1 MDYINIVKYTTT
13 NDSSVGASVFID
25 YNNNG
30 PYDFLFRTLKSYPFF
45 GDLPEKYILSITT
58 PYIVKDDIDLT
69 INPTVLK
76 DLQNGNAKILLNR
89 IGEFDS
95 SENGLLLRC
104 MLYPNLFKHLDE
116 LNIDISN
123 VLYMNFNS
131 LVKEACW
138 KEKIN
143 IRYHNFT
150 QMNLYSIIKD
160 KETEYREIFEHQKKS
175 LKEYYYLCYN
185 NNPKPHRRR
194 IIDSLSSV
202 ESKGL
207 LSSTE
212 DGIFLDDAT
221 PQSDIPQWPNHNAN
235 LYYYANKKHFSDS
248 YFSIITESHYS
259 DTIGSLNLGFT
270 EKTWKAIT
278 NFHPFLLVGAK
289 NSLSKLREYGF
300 ETFPELFDEGYDDSK
315 DERRVEDITNEL
327 DRTLLLSISELDNI
341 YYSMEE
347 KLVHNFHHFF
357 RLCENETKELEKYL
371 LKFCNS

>member
-1 MDYINIVKYTTT
+1 MDYINIVNYTTI
-13 NDSSVGASVFID
+13 NDSSEGGPLFID

-30 PYDFLFRTLKSYPFF
+30 SYDFLFRTLKSYYFF
-45 GDLPEKYILSITT
+45 GDLPEKYILNITT
-58 PYIVKDDIDLT
+58 PYLTKDDIDLT

-89 IGEFDS
+89 IGEFDTFK
-95 SENGLLLRC
+95 NGLLLRC

-143 IRYHNFT
+143 IRYHNFC

-160 KETEYREIFEHQKKS
+160 KENEYREIFEHQKKS

-185 NNPKPHRRR
+185 NNPKPHRR
-194 IIDSLSSV
+194 IITDLLLSV
-202 ESKGL
+202 EANGL
-207 LSSTE
+207 LSSMS
-212 DGIFLDDAT
+212 DGIFLDDMIT
-221 PQSDIPQWPNHNAN
+221 GSSTWEVNNAN

-278 NFHPFLLVGAK
+278 NFHPFCLVGAK

-300 ETFPELFDEGYDDSK
+300 ETFPELFDEGYDDSS
-315 DERRVEDITNEL
+315 DERRVEDITNGL
-327 DRTLLLSISELDNI
+327 NRTLLLSISELNDI
-341 YYSMEE
+341 YYTMEE

-371 LKFCNS
+371 LKFCNL

>member
-1 MDYINIVKYTTT
+1 MNYYINVVNYTTI
-13 NDSSVGASVFID
+13 NDSSVGGPIFID
-25 YNNNG
+25 WNNNG

-45 GDLPEKYILSITT
+45 GDLPEKYILNITT
-58 PYIVKDDIDLT
+58 PYLTKDDIDLT

-76 DLQNGNAKILLNR
+76 DLQNGNAKILINR

-95 SENGLLLRC
+95 FEDGKLLGLK
-104 MLYPNLFKHLDE
+104 YSKLFEVLDG
-116 LNIDISN
+116 LNISRNN
-123 VLYMNFNS
+123 VLYLNFNS
-131 LVKEACW
+131 LVKEVCYNEGI
-138 KEKIN
+138 KVK
-143 IRYHNFT
+143 YHNFT

-160 KETEYREIFEHQKKS
+160 KENEYREIFEHQKKS

-185 NNPKPHRRR
+185 NSPKPHRRR
-194 IIDSLSSV
+194 IIDLLLSV

-207 LSSTE
+207 LSSIV
-212 DGIFLDDAT
+212 DGIFLDSNPPT
-221 PQSDIPQWPNHNAN
+221 KIESWSQNNLN
-235 LYYYANKKHFSDS
+235 LYYYVNQDHYRNS
-248 YFSIITESHYS
+248 YFSIVTESHYS
-259 DTIGSLNLGFT
+259 DSTGSLNLTFT

-278 NFHPFLLVGAK
+278 NFHPFCLVGAK

-300 ETFPELFDEGYDDSK
+300 ETFPELFDEGYDDSS
-315 DERRVEDITNEL
+315 DEKRLDDITKEING
-327 DRTLLLSISELDNI
+327 TLLLSISELDNI